1 MCQYVSVM
9 TVTHQLAES
18 TAQAAAARLAVL
30 ADPVRLRLL
39 VMIREAPSGEIC
51 ACDLPDAVGRAQPT
65 VSHHLAVLV
74 RAGLVLR
81 EQRGKWAWF
90 SIAENELASLN
101 AIVAAVVR

>member
-1 MCQYVSVM
+1 MAISSKVAIAQLSSAASCSTSCPGFGVKRYCCRPS
-9 TVTHQLAES
+9 TWRTWDVTS
-18 TAQAAAARLAVL
+18 TGKRQ
-30 ADPVRLRLL
+30 
-39 VMIREAPSGEIC
+39 APSGEIC

-90 SIAENELASLN
+90 SIAENELA
-101 AIVAAVVR
+101 

>member
-1 MCQYVSVM
+1 MPA
-9 TVTHQLAES
+9 THELPES
-18 TAQAAAARLAVL
+18 TARAAAARLAAL

-39 VMIREAPSGEIC
+39 VMIRDAPSGEMC

-74 RAGLVLR
+74 RAGLVVR

-90 SIAENELASLN
+90 SVADDEAEPLA
-101 AIVAAVVR
+101 AIIGAVVR

>member
-1 MCQYVSVM
+1 MPVS
-9 TVTHQLAES
+9 HQLPES
-18 TAQAAAARLAVL
+18 SARAAAARLAVL

-39 VMIREAPSGEIC
+39 VMIREAPLGEIC

-74 RAGLVLR
+74 RAGLVVR

-90 SIAENELASLN
+90 SIAENELALLD
-101 AIVAAVVR
+101 AVVTAVVQ